1 MFVVADTPAL
11 YHGFEVPQGL
21 SEMHGREDNM
31 GSISDHAKKGD
42 VPAKRTYRVSEI
54 ADILG
59 VSNATAYRLIKEG
72 HFRTVRI
79 GSSIRV
85 SKQSFDEWLDRETN

>member
-1 MFVVADTPAL
+1 MTEKRTCKERTVQAYWSIVGIA
-11 YHGFEVPQGL
+11 GGL
-21 SEMHGREDNM
+21 M
-31 GSISDHAKKGD
+31 GSISDHARKGD

-59 VSNATAYRLIKEG
+59 VSNVTAYRLIKEG

>member
-1 MFVVADTPAL
+1 
-11 YHGFEVPQGL
+11 
-21 SEMHGREDNM
+21 M
-31 GSISDHAKKGD
+31 GSITDSEHQGD
-42 VPAKRTYRVSEI
+42 ASTYRVNEV
-54 ADILG
+54 AKILG

-85 SKQSFDEWLDRETN
+85 SRQSFDEWLDSKSD

>member
-1 MFVVADTPAL
+1 MTSR
-11 YHGFEVPQGL
+11 YHRVIGDVQKG
-21 SEMHGREDNM
+21 GYM
-31 GSISDHAKKGD
+31 GSISDNERKGD
-42 VPAKRTYRVSEI
+42 VSAKRTYRANEI
-54 ADILG
+54 AEILG

-85 SKQSFDEWLDRETN
+85 SKQSFDEWLDRETD

>member
-1 MFVVADTPAL
+1 
-11 YHGFEVPQGL
+11 
-21 SEMHGREDNM
+21 M
-31 GSISDHAKKGD
+31 GSISDHARKGD

-59 VSNATAYRLIKEG
+59 ISNATAYRLIKEG

>member
-1 MFVVADTPAL
+1 
-11 YHGFEVPQGL
+11 
-21 SEMHGREDNM
+21 M

-72 HFRTVRI
+72 HFRTVSI

-85 SKQSFDEWLDRETN
+85 SKQWLTFYENGESHRESFGKC